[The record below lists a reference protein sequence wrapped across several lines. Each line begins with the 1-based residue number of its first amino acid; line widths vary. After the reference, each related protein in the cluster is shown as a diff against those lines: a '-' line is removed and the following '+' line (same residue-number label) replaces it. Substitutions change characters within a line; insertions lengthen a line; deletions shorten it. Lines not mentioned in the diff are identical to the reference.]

1 MAIDLTPLWDFA
13 RPDVSEQRFRAAL
26 ANATGDDALIL
37 RTQIART
44 HGLRRD
50 FEAAR
55 RMLREIEPAATT
67 AGPEVR
73 VRVQLELGRTF
84 ASAAHPEDLL
94 TPEARDRARASYDR
108 ALALARAA
116 DLDELAIDAVH
127 MLACV
132 DTAPADQL
140 TWGEAALDIA
150 LSSRQARARAWEAPI
165 RNNVGYALHRL
176 GRYDEALSQFQRALA
191 IRERGTNTEA
201 TRVAR
206 WMVAWTLRSLGRVE
220 EALRLQVAL
229 EAEGDAAGRPDP
241 YVFEELEALH
251 RAMGDGPRARHYAE
265 RLAAARRGE
274 ASR

>member
-1 MAIDLTPLWDFA
+1 MTIDLTPLWDFA

-55 RMLREIEPAATT
+55 RMLREMEPAATT

-73 VRVQLELGRTF
+73 VRIQLELGRTF
-84 ASAAHPEDLL
+84 ASAAHPADLL

-116 DLDELAIDAVH
+116 ELDELAIDAVH
-127 MLACV
+127 MLAFV

-140 TWGEAALDIA
+140 RCGEVALDIA
-150 LSSRQARARAWEAPI
+150 LASLQPRARAWEASL
-165 RNNVGYALHRL
+165 RNNVGYALHQL
-176 GRYDEALSQFQRALA
+176 GRYDEALDQFQQALA
-191 IRERGTNTEA
+191 IRERGANTEA

-229 EAEGDAAGRPDP
+229 EAEGDVAGRPDP

-274 ASR
+274 ASG